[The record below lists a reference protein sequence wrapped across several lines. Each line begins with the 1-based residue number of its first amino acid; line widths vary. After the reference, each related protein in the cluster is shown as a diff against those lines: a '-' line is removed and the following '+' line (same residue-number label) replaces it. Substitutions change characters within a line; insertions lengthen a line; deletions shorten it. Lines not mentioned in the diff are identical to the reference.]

1 MSELTSAIKQVC
13 EEKGLSYD
21 AVVTTIESALAAA
34 YRKDY
39 GVKNQNIKVV
49 FDPEKITSE
58 VFDVKIVV
66 DDMPEEEL
74 LEDESE
80 LKDDKKTD
88 KKLSVKKEKKEDKD
102 KSDKKNESE
111 EKIPEEEERKFNP
124 KTELQISDAKE
135 IKKDV
140 KIDDELK
147 IKLEVPESYGRM
159 AAQTAKQVIIQRLR
173 EAERDMVM
181 SEFKD
186 KEGEVVG
193 AVVQRQE
200 GRTVLI
206 DLGRSTGVLLPD
218 EQVRGE
224 RYEPGMRLKIFI
236 KEVRLGSRGPEII
249 VSRTSPEI
257 LKKIFY
263 LEIPEIAN
271 GLIELKSVARDAG
284 ARSKV
289 AVWTDAENVDP
300 IGSCVGQRGARIQT
314 VIQEIGG
321 EKIDIIEYSDNPVK
335 FITNALSPAQVIGV
349 EINEDKKEA
358 VVMVAEDQLSLA
370 IGKGGQ
376 NARLAAQLTGWKIDI
391 SASNLKDKTEEKE
404 DDSAEDKDL
413 KKESKDKTE
422 TVLGDEAEEK
432 EDVKDKESKE
442 EIKEEKREKKT
453 KKKKD
458 ESVKDEEVE
467 SK

>member
-39 GVKNQNIKVV
+39 GVKNQNIKVI

-66 DDMPEEEL
+66 EDMPEEEL
-74 LEDESE
+74 LEEDAES
-80 LKDDKKTD
+80 KVGDSVDKK
-88 KKLSVKKEKKEDKD
+88 SSIKEDKSKD
-102 KSDKKNESE
+102 YKKNNSE
-111 EKIPEEEERKFNP
+111 DEVPEEEERKFNP
-124 KTELQISDAKE
+124 KIELQISDAKE

-140 KIDDELK
+140 KVDDELK

-181 SEFKD
+181 REFKD

-206 DLGRSTGVLLPD
+206 DLGRSTGILLPD

-321 EKIDIIEYSDNPVK
+321 EKIDIVEYSDSPVK

-349 EINEDKKEA
+349 DINEDKKEA
-358 VVMVAEDQLSLA
+358 VVTVAEDQLSLA

-391 SASNLKDKTEEKE
+391 SSSELKDK
-404 DDSAEDKDL
+404 AEDKDVKKNAKDESEDSVKDEVEEGDPEQ
-413 KKESKDKTE
+413 KKEKKSKKKSIKTKNAD
-422 TVLGDEAEEK
+422 TKDTDTEAK
-432 EDVKDKESKE
+432 DVKDKDVTAEDK
-442 EIKEEKREKKT
+442 
-453 KKKKD
+453 
-458 ESVKDEEVE
+458 
-467 SK
+467 